1 MRVPNLGSRA
11 GLRVLGLRFL
21 SGFECRDEGLEGLGF
36 RV

>member
-11 GLRVLGLRFL
+11 GLRVLGLGFFQVL
-21 SGFECRDEGLEGLGF
+21 SVEM